1 MHMRSRTDLAVEA
14 RQMRGSGA
22 LEGVR
27 EGSGTRRGT
36 KTELVEV
43 LDERGAEALGKPVG
57 KYLTLTPPQRFALDP
72 QAFSDAA
79 LTLAESLRELL
90 GPSRGLVLAAG
101 LGNPSVTPDAFGP
114 LTVRRMLVTRHLTGS
129 PRFKAV
135 RPVAAVEAGVAG
147 TTGIESG
154 ELVAALTREL
164 RPEAVIAIDALAA
177 RSAERLCATFQLTD
191 TGVTPGSGVGNAR
204 RELSRATLG
213 VPVIALGVP
222 TVIEAGTLAE
232 ELSGA
237 ETERGDFFVTPRDV
251 DSKVADAA
259 KLAAA
264 ALNLALH
271 EGLTPQE
278 AVLN

>member
-1 MHMRSRTDLAVEA
+1 MSFRTDLAVEA

-22 LEGVR
+22 LAGVR
-27 EGSGTRRGT
+27 EGSESRRGT
-36 KTELVEV
+36 RIELVEV

-57 KYLTLTPPQRFALDP
+57 TYLTLTPPRRFALDP

-79 LTLAESLRELL
+79 LTLSESLRELL
-90 GPSRGLVLAAG
+90 APARGLVLAVG
-101 LGNPSVTPDAFGP
+101 LGNPSVTPDSLGP
-114 LTVRRMLVTRHLTGS
+114 LTVRRMLATRHLKGS
-129 PRFKAV
+129 PRFENV

-164 RPEAVIAIDALAA
+164 RPAAVIAVDALAA

-271 EGLTPQE
+271 EGLTPAE

>member
-1 MHMRSRTDLAVEA
+1 MKFRTDLAVEA
-14 RQMRGSGA
+14 RQKHGAGA

-27 EGSGTRRGT
+27 ESTETRRGT

-43 LDERGAEALGKPVG
+43 LDERGARALGKPVG
-57 KYLTLTPPQRFALDP
+57 TYLTLTPPKRFSLDP

-79 LTLAESLRELL
+79 AALAESLRRLL
-90 GPSRGLVLAAG
+90 GDARGLVLAAG
-101 LGNPSVTPDAFGP
+101 LGNAAVTPDALGP
-114 LTVRRMLVTRHLTGS
+114 LTVRRMLVTRHLAGS
-129 PRFKAV
+129 PEFKAV

-164 RPEAVIAIDALAA
+164 KPAAVIAVDALAA

-204 RELSRATLG
+204 MELSRATLG

-222 TVIEAGTLAE
+222 TVIESGTLAA
-232 ELSGA
+232 ELTGS
-237 ETERGDFFVTPRDV
+237 ETPPGSFFVTPRDV

-264 ALNLALH
+264 ALNMALH
-271 EGLTPQE
+271 EGLTARV

>member
-1 MHMRSRTDLAVEA
+1 MKFRTDLAVEA
-14 RQMRGSGA
+14 RQMRGTGA
-22 LEGVR
+22 LAGVR
-27 EGSGTRRGT
+27 EESGTRRGT

-57 KYLTLTPPQRFALDP
+57 KYLTLTPPRRFALDP
-72 QAFSDAA
+72 DAFSDAA
-79 LTLAESLRELL
+79 LTLAESLRGLL
-90 GPSRGLVLAAG
+90 APASGLVLAVG
-101 LGNPSVTPDAFGP
+101 LGNPSVTPDALGP
-114 LTVRRMLVTRHLTGS
+114 LTVRRMLATRHLIGS
-129 PRFKAV
+129 PRFEAV
-135 RPVAAVEAGVAG
+135 RPVALIEAGVAG

-154 ELVAALTREL
+154 ELVSALTREL
-164 RPEAVIAIDALAA
+164 RPAAVIAVDALAA

-232 ELSGA
+232 ELSGT

-271 EGLTPQE
+271 EGLTPRE